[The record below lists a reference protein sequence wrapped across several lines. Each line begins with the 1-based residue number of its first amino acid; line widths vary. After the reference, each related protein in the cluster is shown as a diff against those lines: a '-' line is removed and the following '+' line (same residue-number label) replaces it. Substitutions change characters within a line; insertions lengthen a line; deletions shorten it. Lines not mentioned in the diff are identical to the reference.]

1 MLTRAGAAKGSEET
15 PGHVVPAAENAE
27 AGDKHART
35 EESKPSGSPKK
46 GTKKAKTDT
55 AETATDNGGAKALDS
70 AVGGTL
76 KPSSPTKGGAPASKE
91 VEPAAEVKAAAPSSP
106 KKATPSSPKKAT
118 PSSPNKKGIAEKD
131 EDAVKK
137 A

>member
-15 PGHVVPAAENAE
+15 PGHVVPAADSAE

-46 GTKKAKTDT
+46 GTKKAKT
-55 AETATDNGGAKALDS
+55 ETATDNGSAKGLDS
-70 AVGGTL
+70 AIGGTL
-76 KPSSPTKGGAPASKE
+76 KPSSPKKGGAPASKE

-118 PSSPNKKGIAEKD
+118 PSSPKKKGIAEKV
-131 EDAVKK
+131 EDAVKT

>member
-1 MLTRAGAAKGSEET
+1 VLTRAGAAKGSEET

-55 AETATDNGGAKALDS
+55 AETDNGSAKALDS

-76 KPSSPTKGGAPASKE
+76 KPSIPTKGGAPASKE

-106 KKATPSSPKKAT
+106 KKATPSSPKK
-118 PSSPNKKGIAEKD
+118 KGVAEKV